1 MPQTAN
7 ATVKPRA
14 VVVTRDER
22 ARESLWDL
30 YRFRAGPDFDPPP
43 CGKDGQDRPF
53 VSNNLNDAGVDQPK
67 GHVVQQTRSLRE
79 SLPNPRIIRQ
89 MIQQRQ
95 VRSQF
100 FASGFFANPAWDMLL
115 DLAVAAKEYRQVSV
129 TSLSIASC
137 TPPTTTLRWIDVLIE
152 EGLVD
157 RVEDPTDRTLVF
169 VKLTD
174 EGLMALA
181 SYFRNLRSFAKWLVL
196 DRP

>member
-1 MPQTAN
+1 
-7 ATVKPRA
+7 
-14 VVVTRDER
+14 
-22 ARESLWDL
+22 
-30 YRFRAGPDFDPPP
+30 
-43 CGKDGQDRPF
+43 
-53 VSNNLNDAGVDQPK
+53 
-67 GHVVQQTRSLRE
+67 
-79 SLPNPRIIRQ
+79 

-100 FASGFFANPAWDMLL
+100 FASGLFADPAWDMLL